1 MSNFALVSGGS
12 RSRGSSSGQNVGFKA
27 DERGCG
33 DARLMKSCKFLEG
46 DIMGGDTDEGGL
58 GDTTFVEGGFDIF
71 PCETD
76 IAGLGTGTPN

>member
-1 MSNFALVSGGS
+1 
-12 RSRGSSSGQNVGFKA
+12 
-27 DERGCG
+27 
-33 DARLMKSCKFLEG
+33 
-46 DIMGGDTDEGGL
+46 MGGDTDEGGL